1 MSVAV
6 RINGVQEE
14 LESELTVAELVDRF
28 LASPSGESEE
38 LADRKPRGIA
48 VALNGEVVPRSSWN
62 DTRVRNGDAI
72 EIVGASQGG

>member
-1 MSVAV
+1 MCVAV
-6 RINGVQEE
+6 KINGVQEE
-14 LESELTVAELVDRF
+14 LESELTVAELVDRY
-28 LASPSGESEE
+28 LANPSGESEE
-38 LADRKPRGIA
+38 LGHRKPRGIA